1 MTRFHSCI
9 CALVALVLS
18 ALAQAPAK
26 AFNCLGDHKPFQL
39 VGDSIEY
46 SMAIAPGANCIQG
59 LRWSYMQIY
68 AVWVLEKPKHGELV
82 MVGPGFRY
90 YAKPEFSG
98 EDKFSLVVIGKNRH
112 EEGFST
118 VEIAVSHSNVTPAP
132 GAVRPA
138 ASVTSPKLADAAAGH

>member
-1 MTRFHSCI
+1 MTRFYTCLY
-9 CALVALVLS
+9 AFVALVLS
-18 ALAQAPAK
+18 SLAPAPAK

-46 SMAIAPGANCIQG
+46 SMKIAPGANCIQG

-68 AVWVLEKPKHGELV
+68 TVWVLEKPKHGELV

-90 YAKPEFSG
+90 KAKPEYSG
-98 EDKFSLVVIGKNRH
+98 EDKFSLVVVGKNRH

-118 VEIAVSHSNVTPAP
+118 VKVAVSHSNVTPAR
-132 GAVRPA
+132 GQA
-138 ASVTSPKLADAAAGH
+138 ASLSSSRLADAAAAP

>member
-1 MTRFHSCI
+1 MTRFHTCI
-9 CALVALVLS
+9 CAFVALVLS
-18 ALAQAPAK
+18 ALAPAPAN

-39 VGDSIEY
+39 AGDSIEY
-46 SMAIAPGANCIQG
+46 SMAIAPGADCIQG
-59 LRWSYMQIY
+59 LRWSFMQIY

-90 YAKPEFSG
+90 KAKPEYVG

-118 VEIAVSHSNVTPAP
+118 VEIAVSHSNVTPAR
-132 GAVRPA
+132 GQA
-138 ASVTSPKLADAAAGH
+138 ASVSSSKLADAASAR

>member
-1 MTRFHSCI
+1 MTRFYSCI
-9 CALVALVLS
+9 CAFVILTLS
-18 ALAQAPAK
+18 LLTPAPAN
-26 AFNCLGDHKPFQL
+26 AFNCLGDHEPFKL

-90 YAKPEFSG
+90 FAKPDFSG
-98 EDKFSLVVIGKNRH
+98 QDKFSLVVVGKNRR

-118 VEIAVSHSNVTPAP
+118 VEIAVSHSNVTPAR
-132 GAVRPA
+132 GQA
-138 ASVTSPKLADAAAGH
+138 ASESSSKLADAAAGR